1 MKRKSM
7 MMLLCIALTG
17 SLLTG
22 CGDTKKEQKAAKQDK
37 KTEAV
42 NEKTEQTTPGE
53 QTEAPQQTE
62 APDVTQNVK
71 QPVQTPT
78 AKKKPAKST
87 KTTEAPQSSDAV
99 EPKDM
104 MTFSAKVE
112 NSCEK
117 MTIKAFYISS
127 YGENAWS
134 ENLMKSSVAYGKV
147 SKKIK
152 LRMPADQLR
161 WDLKVITA
169 DGKKVIFH
177 ELDVSECDSSHITIT
192 LMYDEDGNPVA
203 IAV

>member
-1 MKRKSM
+1 MRRKSI
-7 MMLLCIALTG
+7 MLFLCVALTG

-22 CGDTKKEQKAAKQDK
+22 CGDTKKEQK
-37 KTEAV
+37 TEQ
-42 NEKTEQTTPGE
+42 NKKTEQTAEEE
-53 QTEAPQQTE
+53 QTQT
-62 APDVTQNVK
+62 PDDMTEIQETAQATK
-71 QPVQTPT
+71 KPVQTPT
-78 AKKKPAKST
+78 ARKKDNKSVKAT
-87 KTTEAPQSSDAV
+87 DTPRPSDAV
-99 EPKDM
+99 EPRDM

-134 ENLMKSSVAYGKV
+134 DNLMKSKVAYGKV
-147 SKKIK
+147 SKKMK

-177 ELDVSECDSSHITIT
+177 ELDVSECDSSNITIT

>member
-1 MKRKSM
+1 MRRKSI
-7 MMLLCIALTG
+7 MLFLCVALTG

-22 CGDTKKEQKAAKQDK
+22 CGDTKKEQKTEQNK

-42 NEKTEQTTPGE
+42 DNKSEQTQTPDDM
-53 QTEAPQQTE
+53 TEIQETAQAT
-62 APDVTQNVK
+62 K
-71 QPVQTPT
+71 KPVQTPT
-78 AKKKPAKST
+78 ARKKDNKSVKAT
-87 KTTEAPQSSDAV
+87 DTPRPSDAV
-99 EPKDM
+99 EPRDM

-134 ENLMKSSVAYGKV
+134 DNLMKSKVAYGKV
-147 SKKIK
+147 SKKMK

-177 ELDVSECDSSHITIT
+177 ELDVSECDSSNITIT

>member
-1 MKRKSM
+1 MRRKSI
-7 MMLLCIALTG
+7 MLFLCVALTG

-22 CGDTKKEQKAAKQDK
+22 CGDTKKEQKTEQNK

-42 NEKTEQTTPGE
+42 DNKSEQTAEEE
-53 QTEAPQQTE
+53 QTQT
-62 APDVTQNVK
+62 PDDMTEIQETAQATK
-71 QPVQTPT
+71 KPVQTPT
-78 AKKKPAKST
+78 ARKKDNKSVKAT
-87 KTTEAPQSSDAV
+87 DTPV
-99 EPKDM
+99 EPRDM

-134 ENLMKSSVAYGKV
+134 DNLMKSKVAYGKV
-147 SKKIK
+147 SKKMK

-177 ELDVSECDSSHITIT
+177 ELDVSECDSSNITIT

>member
-1 MKRKSM
+1 MRRKSI
-7 MMLLCIALTG
+7 MLFLCVALTG

-22 CGDTKKEQKAAKQDK
+22 CGDTKKEQKTEQNK

-42 NEKTEQTTPGE
+42 DNKSEQTAEEE
-53 QTEAPQQTE
+53 QTQT
-62 APDVTQNVK
+62 PDDMTEIQETAQATK
-71 QPVQTPT
+71 KPVQTPT
-78 AKKKPAKST
+78 ARKKDNKSVKAT
-87 KTTEAPQSSDAV
+87 DTPRPSDAV
-99 EPKDM
+99 EPRDM
-104 MTFSAKVE
+104 MIFSAKVE

-134 ENLMKSSVAYGKV
+134 DNLMKSKVAYGKV
-147 SKKIK
+147 SKKMK

-177 ELDVSECDSSHITIT
+177 ELDVSECDSSNITNT
-192 LMYDEDGNPVA
+192 LQYEEVAIPVA
-203 IAV
+203 IEE

>member
-1 MKRKSM
+1 MRRKSI
-7 MMLLCIALTG
+7 MLFLCVALTG

-22 CGDTKKEQKAAKQDK
+22 CGDTKKEQKTEQNK

-42 NEKTEQTTPGE
+42 DNKSEQTAEEE
-53 QTEAPQQTE
+53 QTQT
-62 APDVTQNVK
+62 PDDMTEIQETAQATK
-71 QPVQTPT
+71 KPVQTPT
-78 AKKKPAKST
+78 ARKKDNKSVKAT
-87 KTTEAPQSSDAV
+87 DTPRPSDAV
-99 EPKDM
+99 EPRDM
-104 MTFSAKVE
+104 MTFLAKVE

-134 ENLMKSSVAYGKV
+134 DNLMKSKVAYGKV
-147 SKKIK
+147 SKKMK

-177 ELDVSECDSSHITIT
+177 ELDVSECDSSNITIT